1 METQNESYTV
11 TAVDLTHDGLG
22 VVRLEDGYT
31 VFVEGLLKGEK
42 AVITMTERRKSYGF
56 GSITELLERSP
67 FRVAPRCAHF
77 ETCGGCDLM
86 HMDYDVQL
94 AFKKYRLETTLKRA
108 GMDNIPV
115 GDMIGMVNPYHYRN
129 KIEIKFAQGEKGL
142 EAGFFRAKSH
152 ELVNLQEC
160 HIMPKRIFDL
170 IVLLKNVGNEL
181 GVTAFDAA
189 SGTGC
194 LKSAVLRESGK
205 TKAISLLLQLAND
218 NLPNPELLV
227 QKLRAK
233 TPELASV
240 ATTVTQDESTLSQD
254 RIKILYGT
262 ETILDAIGN
271 LDFEIGFRSFFQTN
285 ILQTEHLYQKALEY
299 AGLTGK
305 ERIIDAY
312 CGIGTIGLFA
322 ASKAYKI
329 FGIEVIKSAIQDA
342 RKNAEKNQIKNA
354 FFEVGEAEE
363 VIGKWLKF
371 KFDVLFVDPPRK
383 GCDPKFLE
391 AIIGMKIPKIV
402 YVSCDPATLVR
413 DLKILADGGYAVQE
427 ITPVD
432 MFPQTIHV
440 ESVSLLTL
448 KSA

>member
-1 METQNESYTV
+1 METANETYTV

-22 VVRLEDGYT
+22 VVKLEDGYT
-31 VFVEGLLKGEK
+31 VFVAGLLKGEK
-42 AVITMTERRKSYGF
+42 ALITLTERRKSYGF
-56 GSITELLERSP
+56 GSISELLERSP
-67 FRVAPRCAHF
+67 FRVAPRCVHF

-108 GMDNIPV
+108 GMENIPV

-129 KIEIKFAQGEKGL
+129 KIEIKFRQGEKGL

-181 GVTAFDAA
+181 GILAYDESA
-189 SGTGC
+189 GTGC
-194 LKSAVLRESGK
+194 LKSAVIRESGK
-205 TKAISLLLQLAND
+205 TKALSLLLQLSND
-218 NLPNPELLV
+218 DLPKSDILV

-233 TPELASV
+233 IPELASV
-240 ATTVTQDESTLSQD
+240 AMTVTQDESTLSLD
-254 RIKILYGT
+254 RIRILYGT
-262 ETILDAIGN
+262 ETILDSIGD

-285 ILQTEHLYQKALEY
+285 TVQTEHLYQKALEY
-299 AGLTGK
+299 AELTGK
-305 ERIIDAY
+305 DRVIDAF

-322 ASKAYKI
+322 APKAYKV
-329 FGIEVIKSAIQDA
+329 FGIEVVKSAIQDA
-342 RKNAEKNQIKNA
+342 RKNAEKNGIKNA

-363 VIGKWLKF
+363 VIGKWAKF

-391 AIIGMKIPKIV
+391 AVIGMKIPRVV
-402 YVSCDPATLVR
+402 YVSCDPATLIR
-413 DLKILADGGYAVQE
+413 DLKVLVDGGYSVHE

-440 ESVSLLTL
+440 ESVTLLTL
-448 KSA
+448 SAV